1 MKEKIKQEFIK
12 FGFTEEKSEEIAEG
26 LLKGRKLGFATPKKD
41 SPKLNSLILLLRKFN
56 FEVNISKVK
65 INPHFVIVTIKLKE
79 DENGKIL

>member
-26 LLKGRKLGFATPKKD
+26 LLKGRKLGFATPKD
-41 SPKLNSLILLLRKFN
+41 SPKHSLILLLRKFN
-56 FEVNISKVK
+56 FEVNISKVE

>member
-26 LLKGRKLGFATPKKD
+26 LLKGRKLGFATPKY

>member
-12 FGFTEEKSEEIAEG
+12 FGFPEEKSEEIAEG
-26 LLKGRKLGFATPKKD
+26 LLKGRKLGFATPKD